1 MQVNPNLT
9 FLRDNGSDTRIL
21 VCQGGTRSGK
31 TYSILQYLIEIAY
44 KYRNHGLII
53 SIAREAMP
61 ALRGTTMRDFFEIL
75 NSFNAYSERYHNK
88 KDNIYKLYGNYFEF
102 FSLQEEQ
109 KVKGRKRDI
118 LYLNEANECNK
129 KIYMQLMFRTR
140 GFAIMDYNPSF
151 DQFHWIP
158 ESVLS
163 RKDCKKIITTFN
175 DNPFI
180 SDEQRK
186 EIERL
191 RDADQNYW
199 RIYGMGISGIST
211 EHVYNH
217 WKVAPVDLKYEDWD
231 YVYGL
236 DFGYNVPSALVQVFK
251 KENKIVWRQ
260 KLYQSSL
267 TNQDIIE
274 RLKVLEI
281 SRKKELWCDA
291 AEPDRIEEIYKAGF
305 NAKSANKDVTLGI
318 DKVKSYEFYIDPESI
333 DIIKELKAYKWKVDK
348 KGNKIDEPIGLD
360 DHSLDAGRY
369 GTFNFNKTILK
380 PAKFNF

>member
-1 MQVNPNLT
+1 M
-9 FLRDNGSDTRIL
+9 FL
-21 VCQGGTRSGK
+21 V
-31 TYSILQYLIEIAY
+31 EMAY

-75 NSFNAYSERYHNK
+75 NSYGAYSEKNHNK

-118 LYLNEANECNK
+118 LYLNEANECLH
-129 KIYMQLMFRTR
+129 KIYLQLMFRTR

-158 ESVLS
+158 EHVLS
-163 RKDCKKIITTFN
+163 RNDCKKIVTTYK
-175 DNPFI
+175 DNPHI
-180 SDEQRK
+180 THEQVK

-191 RDADQNYW
+191 KDADQNYW
-199 RIYGMGISGIST
+199 RIYGLGETGIST

-217 WKVAPVDLKYEDWD
+217 WKIAPADLKYEDWD
-231 YVYGL
+231 YCYGL

-251 KENKIVWRQ
+251 KENIIVWRQ
-260 KLYQSSL
+260 KLYQSNL

-274 RLKVLEI
+274 RLKSLGI
-281 SRKKELWCDA
+281 NRKKELWCDA
-291 AEPDRIEEIYKAGF
+291 AEPDRIEEIHKAGF
-305 NAKSANKDVTLGI
+305 NAKPANKDVTLGI
-318 DKVKSYEFYIDPESI
+318 DKVKSFQFYVESESI
-333 DIIKELKAYKWKVDK
+333 DVIKELKAYKWKVDK

-360 DHSLDAGRY
+360 DHAMDAGRY
-369 GTFNFNKTILK
+369 GTFNFNRAILK